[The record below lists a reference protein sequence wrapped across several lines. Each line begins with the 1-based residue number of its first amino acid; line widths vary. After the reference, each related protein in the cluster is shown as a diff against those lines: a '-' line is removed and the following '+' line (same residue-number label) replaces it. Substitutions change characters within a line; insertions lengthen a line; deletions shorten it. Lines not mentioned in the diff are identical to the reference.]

1 MKIKQE
7 AEDLVNLFW
16 LTSLKISKRQ
26 AILCAIICVNKIMDS
41 DISKED
47 WIRYSHIRFELE
59 NR

>member
-1 MKIKQE
+1 MIKEE

-16 LTSLKISKRQ
+16 LTSLKITKKQ

-41 DISKED
+41 GISKED
-47 WIRYSHIRFELE
+47 WIKYSHIRFNLE